1 VLLESTPFGNTVA
14 EVRVTTLSQ
23 ATLAPPQPAAV
34 VEQYGRLVSSIC
46 WRMTRDQDAARE
58 AAQEVWLAVL
68 EGLPRFRGESSLS
81 TWIYTIARRVVG
93 RYAQARRTDSMRML
107 AVAYEADGE
116 LPSPDVPDLDHDL
129 WVREMCDLCLSGML
143 QCLDPDVRLA
153 YLLREVAELDYD
165 DVALVLEVQPDA
177 ARQMVSRARRKLNRF
192 MSGHCA
198 LANPTGPCRCRMR
211 RRVEGIDLPAQY
223 TALRRTM
230 HGARVIRESEQ
241 VLPPKDFWLEL
252 SQAVA

>member
-1 VLLESTPFGNTVA
+1 VASGNTVA
-14 EVRVTTLSQ
+14 EVRVTSPLQ
-23 ATLAPPQPAAV
+23 ATFAAPEPAAV

-46 WRMTRDQDAARE
+46 WRMTQDQDAARE

-68 EGLPRFRGESSLS
+68 EGLPGFRGESSLS

-107 AVAYEADGE
+107 AVAFEADGE
-116 LPSPDVPDLDHDL
+116 LPAPDAPDLDHDL
-129 WVREMCDLCLSGML
+129 WVREMCDLCLCGML
-143 QCLDPDVRLA
+143 QCLEPDARLA
-153 YLLREVAELDYD
+153 YLLREVAELGYD

-198 LANPTGPCRCRMR
+198 LANPTGACRCRMR
-211 RRVEGIDLPAQY
+211 RRVQGIDLPAEY
-223 TALRRTM
+223 TRLRRTVRR
-230 HGARVIRESEQ
+230 ARVIKESEQ
-241 VLPPKDFWLEL
+241 VLPPKDYWLEL
-252 SQAVA
+252 SQTAA